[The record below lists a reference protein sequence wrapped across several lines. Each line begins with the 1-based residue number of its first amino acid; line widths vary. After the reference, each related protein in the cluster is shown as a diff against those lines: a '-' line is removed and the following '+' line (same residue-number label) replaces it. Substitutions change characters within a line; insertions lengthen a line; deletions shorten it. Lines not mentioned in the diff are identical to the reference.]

1 MYLRIENL
9 RKIFE
14 ENRGIEKI
22 DFSIEKGELISLL
35 GPSGCGKTTL
45 LNIIGGFLK
54 PDNGKIYL
62 EDRDITDIPPEKR
75 DISTVFQ
82 SYALFPHMN
91 VLENI
96 KYGLKYK
103 KLTKKEQN
111 ELALEYLKIVG
122 LDGYEKKSIQELSG
136 GQQQRVALA
145 RALVLYPKILLLDEP
160 FSNLDAKLKISM
172 REELKEL
179 QKNLK
184 ISMIFV
190 THDQEEALSI
200 SDKVVVMNNGRIE
213 QIGTPEEIYYSPIN
227 EYVANFI
234 GKSNFI
240 LKDGAKKLIRPE
252 NIKIEKNQKG
262 NWEVINKEF
271 MGAYTILKIRNGIE
285 ELYVNIQGEKG
296 REYKLGDLVEIS
308 YSFNKKSYCKAKFT
322 ITFFLFFRKKIHLS
336 TSK

>member
-35 GPSGCGKTTL
+35 GPSACGKTTL

-240 LKDGAKKLIRPE
+240 LKDGIKKLIRPE

-271 MGAYTILKIRNGIE
+271 MGAYTILKIRNGRE
-285 ELYVNIQGEKG
+285 DLYVNIQGEKG

-308 YSFNKKSYCKAKFT
+308 
-322 ITFFLFFRKKIHLS
+322 I
-336 TSK
+336 

>member
-9 RKIFE
+9 KKIFE

-160 FSNLDAKLKISM
+160 FSNLDAKLKINM

-200 SDKVVVMNNGRIE
+200 SDKVVVMNNGKIE

-240 LKDGAKKLIRPE
+240 LKDGVKKLIRPE

-262 NWEVINKEF
+262 SWKIINKEF
-271 MGAYTILKIRNGIE
+271 MGAYTILKIKNETE
-285 ELYVNIQGEKG
+285 EIYVNIQGEKG
-296 REYKLGDLVEIS
+296 REYILGDLAEIS
-308 YSFNKKSYCKAKFT
+308 
-322 ITFFLFFRKKIHLS
+322 L
-336 TSK
+336 

>member
-9 RKIFE
+9 KKIFE

-103 KLTKKEQN
+103 KFTKKEQN

-200 SDKVVVMNNGRIE
+200 SDKVVVMNNGKIE

-240 LKDGAKKLIRPE
+240 LKDGVKKLIRPE

-262 NWEVINKEF
+262 SWKIINKEF
-271 MGAYTILKIRNGIE
+271 MGAYTILKIKNETE
-285 ELYVNIQGEKG
+285 EIYVNIQGEEG

-308 YSFNKKSYCKAKFT
+308 
-322 ITFFLFFRKKIHLS
+322 I
-336 TSK
+336 

>member
-9 RKIFE
+9 KKIFE

-262 NWEVINKEF
+262 NWKVINKEF
-271 MGAYTILKIRNGIE
+271 MGAYTILKIRNGRE

-308 YSFNKKSYCKAKFT
+308 M
-322 ITFFLFFRKKIHLS
+322 
-336 TSK
+336 

>member
-200 SDKVVVMNNGRIE
+200 SDKVVVMNNGKIE

-240 LKDGAKKLIRPE
+240 LKDGVKKLIRPE

-262 NWEVINKEF
+262 SWKIINKEF
-271 MGAYTILKIRNGIE
+271 MGAYTILKIKNETE
-285 ELYVNIQGEKG
+285 EIYVNIQGEKG
-296 REYKLGDLVEIS
+296 REYILGDLVEIS
-308 YSFNKKSYCKAKFT
+308 
-322 ITFFLFFRKKIHLS
+322 I
-336 TSK
+336 

>member
-9 RKIFE
+9 KKIFE

-200 SDKVVVMNNGRIE
+200 SDKVVVMNNGKIE

-240 LKDGAKKLIRPE
+240 LKDGIKKLIRPE

-262 NWEVINKEF
+262 SWKIINKEF
-271 MGAYTILKIRNGIE
+271 MGAYTILKIKNATE
-285 ELYVNIQGEKG
+285 ELYVNIQGEEG
-296 REYKLGDLVEIS
+296 REYILGDLVEIS
-308 YSFNKKSYCKAKFT
+308 
-322 ITFFLFFRKKIHLS
+322 I
-336 TSK
+336 

>member
-9 RKIFE
+9 KKIFE

-103 KLTKKEQN
+103 KITKKEQN

-200 SDKVVVMNNGRIE
+200 SDKVVVMNNGKIE
-213 QIGTPEEIYYSPIN
+213 QIGTPEEVYYSPIN

-240 LKDGAKKLIRPE
+240 LKDGVKKLIRPE

-262 NWEVINKEF
+262 SWKIINKEF
-271 MGAYTILKIRNGIE
+271 MGAYTILKIKNETE

-296 REYKLGDLVEIS
+296 REYILGDLVEIS
-308 YSFNKKSYCKAKFT
+308 
-322 ITFFLFFRKKIHLS
+322 L
-336 TSK
+336 

>member
-1 MYLRIENL
+1 MYLRIKNL
-9 RKIFE
+9 KKIFE

-103 KLTKKEQN
+103 KLTKEEQN

-200 SDKVVVMNNGRIE
+200 SDKVVVMNNGKIE

-271 MGAYTILKIRNGIE
+271 MGAYTILKIRNGRE
-285 ELYVNIQGEKG
+285 DLYVNIQGEKG

-308 YSFNKKSYCKAKFT
+308 M
-322 ITFFLFFRKKIHLS
+322 
-336 TSK
+336 

>member
-9 RKIFE
+9 KKIFE

-200 SDKVVVMNNGRIE
+200 SDKVVVMNNGKIE

-240 LKDGAKKLIRPE
+240 LKDGVKKLIRPE

-262 NWEVINKEF
+262 SWKIINKEF
-271 MGAYTILKIRNGIE
+271 MGAYTILKIKNETE

-296 REYKLGDLVEIS
+296 REYILGDLAEIS
-308 YSFNKKSYCKAKFT
+308 
-322 ITFFLFFRKKIHLS
+322 I
-336 TSK
+336 

>member
-9 RKIFE
+9 KKIFE

-200 SDKVVVMNNGRIE
+200 SDKVVVMNNGKIE

-262 NWEVINKEF
+262 SWKIINKEF
-271 MGAYTILKIRNGIE
+271 MGAYTILKIKNETE
-285 ELYVNIQGEKG
+285 EIYVNIQGEKG
-296 REYKLGDLVEIS
+296 REYILGDLVEIS
-308 YSFNKKSYCKAKFT
+308 
-322 ITFFLFFRKKIHLS
+322 I
-336 TSK
+336 

>member
-82 SYALFPHMN
+82 SHALFPHMN

-262 NWEVINKEF
+262 NWKVINKEF
-271 MGAYTILKIRNGIE
+271 MGAYTILKIRNGRE
-285 ELYVNIQGEKG
+285 DLYVNIQGEKG

-308 YSFNKKSYCKAKFT
+308 M
-322 ITFFLFFRKKIHLS
+322 
-336 TSK
+336 

>member
-9 RKIFE
+9 KKIFE

-200 SDKVVVMNNGRIE
+200 SDKVVVMNNGKIE

-240 LKDGAKKLIRPE
+240 LKDGVKKLIRPE

-262 NWEVINKEF
+262 SWKIINKEF
-271 MGAYTILKIRNGIE
+271 MGAYTILKIKNETE
-285 ELYVNIQGEKG
+285 ELYVNIQGEEG
-296 REYKLGDLVEIS
+296 REYILGDLVEIS
-308 YSFNKKSYCKAKFT
+308 
-322 ITFFLFFRKKIHLS
+322 L
-336 TSK
+336 

>member
-136 GQQQRVALA
+136 GQQQRVALT

-200 SDKVVVMNNGRIE
+200 SDKVVIMNNGKIE

-240 LKDGAKKLIRPE
+240 LKDGVKKLIRPE

-262 NWEVINKEF
+262 SWKIINKEF
-271 MGAYTILKIRNGIE
+271 MGAYTILKIKNETE
-285 ELYVNIQGEKG
+285 EIYVNIQGEKG

-308 YSFNKKSYCKAKFT
+308 
-322 ITFFLFFRKKIHLS
+322 I
-336 TSK
+336 

>member
-111 ELALEYLKIVG
+111 ELALEYLEIVG

-271 MGAYTILKIRNGIE
+271 MGAYTILKIRNGRE
-285 ELYVNIQGEKG
+285 DLYVNIQGEKG

-308 YSFNKKSYCKAKFT
+308 
-322 ITFFLFFRKKIHLS
+322 I
-336 TSK
+336 

>member
-271 MGAYTILKIRNGIE
+271 MGAYTILKIRNGRE
-285 ELYVNIQGEKG
+285 DLYVNIQGEKG
-296 REYKLGDLVEIS
+296 REYKLGDLVE
-308 YSFNKKSYCKAKFT
+308 
-322 ITFFLFFRKKIHLS
+322 
-336 TSK
+336 TSM

>member
-9 RKIFE
+9 KKIFE

-200 SDKVVVMNNGRIE
+200 SDKVVVMNNGKIE

-240 LKDGAKKLIRPE
+240 LIDGVKKLIRPE

-262 NWEVINKEF
+262 SWKIINKEF
-271 MGAYTILKIRNGIE
+271 MGAYTILKIKNETE

-296 REYKLGDLVEIS
+296 REYILGDLVEIS
-308 YSFNKKSYCKAKFT
+308 
-322 ITFFLFFRKKIHLS
+322 I
-336 TSK
+336 

>member
-9 RKIFE
+9 KKIFE

-200 SDKVVVMNNGRIE
+200 SDKVVVMNNGKIE

-240 LKDGAKKLIRPE
+240 LKDGVKKLIRPE

-262 NWEVINKEF
+262 SWKIINKEF
-271 MGAYTILKIRNGIE
+271 MGAYTILKIKNETE
-285 ELYVNIQGEKG
+285 ELYVNIQGEEG
-296 REYKLGDLVEIS
+296 REYLLGDLVEIS
-308 YSFNKKSYCKAKFT
+308 
-322 ITFFLFFRKKIHLS
+322 L
-336 TSK
+336 